1 VKESGQ
7 KKELKDYS
15 GPYIPNLKY
24 EDFSKEV
31 LVKLLLAYSREVN
44 VLPTYWAEEV
54 RKRLGKEVEK
64 ECLLST
70 WTRIGKYET
79 GWAMQAA
86 GIEGNDVETYVKATQ
101 LMGSFAQGYYKYDF
115 DLKNKN
121 HAILTVYY
129 CPAFNAMEKQGDL
142 EWLDWVCT
150 VLEDEGMKAYV
161 RPVNPEIQVKRLRAG
176 RRKSKDEPH
185 CRWEFKLEK

>member
-1 VKESGQ
+1 M
-7 KKELKDYS
+7 ELKDYS

-44 VLPTYWAEEV
+44 VLPTYWAAEV
-54 RKRLGKEVEK
+54 RKRLGRDVER

-79 GWAMQAA
+79 VWAMEAA
-86 GIEGNDVETYVKATQ
+86 NIKGNDVESYIKATQ

-115 DLKNKN
+115 DLKNRN
-121 HAILTVYY
+121 HAILTVHY
-129 CPAFNAMEKQGDL
+129 CPAFNAMEMQGDL
-142 EWLDWVCT
+142 EHLDWVCK
-150 VLEDEGMKAYV
+150 VLEYEAMKAYV
-161 RPVNPEIQVKRLRAG
+161 RPVNPDIQVRCLRAG
-176 RRKSKDEPH
+176 CRQSKDEVH
-185 CRWEFKLEK
+185 CKWEFKQETR